1 MKIELIP
8 SIDLLQGQVVRL
20 IQGNPRRRIVYATD
34 PVEQALRWA
43 EEGARWLH
51 VVHLDGAFGTE
62 GTRMTWIARL
72 VRETPLMVQLGG
84 GLRTLE
90 DLERAFEL
98 GVQRAVVGTMAVR
111 NPAALEAALARFG
124 PDRLVLAVE
133 VREGQ
138 LTVAGWREKAGDPIA
153 FAREW
158 AAQGVRWALY
168 TNVMRD
174 GTLTGPDLEGAARV
188 ARAAG
193 VQVLVSGGIGALSHI
208 EEAGRR
214 AFPGLA
220 GLILGRALH
229 EGYFTLREAI
239 ARLRDLEGEN
249 HAAAPFPSA
258 G

>member
-1 MKIELIP
+1 MAIELIP

-20 IQGNPRRRIVYATD
+20 IQGDPRRRIVYPVD
-34 PVEQALRWA
+34 PVERALRWA

-51 VVHLDGAFGTE
+51 VVHLDGAFGAGGASAAE
-62 GTRMTWIARL
+62 VARL
-72 VRETPLMVQLGG
+72 IRETPLAVQLGG

-90 DLERAFEL
+90 DLARAFDL
-98 GVQRAVVGTMAVR
+98 GIGRAVVGTMAVR
-111 NPAALEAALARFG
+111 NPAAFEAALARWG

-133 VREGQ
+133 VREGR
-138 LTVAGWREKAGDPIA
+138 LAVAGWQELAGDPMA

-158 AAQGVRWALY
+158 AARGVQWVLY
-168 TNVMRD
+168 TSVIRD
-174 GTLTGPDLEGAARV
+174 GTLAGPDLEGAARI

-208 EEAGRR
+208 EEAKRQ

-239 ARLRDLEGEN
+239 ARLRDPEGEN
-249 HAAAPFPSA
+249 RATAYFPSA